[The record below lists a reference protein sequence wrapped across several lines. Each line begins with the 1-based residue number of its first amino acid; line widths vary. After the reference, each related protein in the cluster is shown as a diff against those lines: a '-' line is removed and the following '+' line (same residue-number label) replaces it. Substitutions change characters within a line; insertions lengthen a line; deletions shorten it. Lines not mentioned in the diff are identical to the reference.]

1 MDDLQH
7 EKEQIEQMRAWWSEY
22 GNYVIGGIVL
32 GALGLFGWNTIQT
45 QKIEQQSAAS
55 TLYTDLTEA
64 IVAEDVD
71 GSAALVEQLRADHAD
86 SAYATQAHLAIARLY
101 MDQNRDEDAANTLRA
116 VLDGTAG
123 EEFKYVARVRLAK
136 ILLYQDKPEE
146 ALALLEGFEEGAF
159 AARVAEALGDAYVA
173 LGRVEDARSAYQR
186 AMAEQAGAATV
197 DQGFVG
203 LKLLDLPLPEA
214 SASVEADIPD
224 EQLPTNEAPADEEPG
239 SDAAAEEG
247 E

>member
-32 GALGLFGWNTIQT
+32 GGLGLFGWNTIQT

-55 TLYTDLTEA
+55 ALYTDLTDT
-64 IVAEDVD
+64 IVAEDVAA
-71 GSAALVEQLRADHAD
+71 SAAIVEQLQNEHAE
-86 SAYATQAHLAIARLY
+86 SPYATQARIAIARLY
-101 MDQNRDEDAANTLRA
+101 MDQNRDEDAANALRA
-116 VLDGTAG
+116 VLDGNAG
-123 EEFKYVARVRLAK
+123 EEFKYVARLRLAK
-136 ILLYQDKPEE
+136 ILLYQDKPDA
-146 ALALLEGFEEGAF
+146 ALALLEGYEEGAF
-159 AARVAEALGDAYVA
+159 AARIAEALGDAYVA
-173 LGRVEDARSAYQR
+173 LDRVEDARAAYQR

-203 LKLLDLPLPEA
+203 LKLLDLPLPEV

-224 EQLPTNEAPADEEPG
+224 DQLPTNEAPVDDDT
-239 SDAAAEEG
+239 DAA
-247 E
+247 